1 MSLKLTS
8 SNRAKEL
15 SLSLDLSGKVAD
27 TGSNSTTTSPLMN
40 EHSPLSCKGRARQE
54 ERMWPEQPNSEDEHL
69 VVPKVLQLPICQ
81 QASEQRRDGDL
92 ESLFLIEDAIKRFL
106 NEQGI
111 TQESA
116 KSVRQDRI
124 TKMLGRRRAPV
135 TLSSMD

>member
-1 MSLKLTS
+1 
-8 SNRAKEL
+8 
-15 SLSLDLSGKVAD
+15 
-27 TGSNSTTTSPLMN
+27 
-40 EHSPLSCKGRARQE
+40 
-54 ERMWPEQPNSEDEHL
+54 MWPEQPNSEDEHL

-81 QASEQRRDGDL
+81 QASEQQRDGDL